1 MIMMYFWRSLDR
13 YKGCTDVRLLDFFL
27 ILDTFKIDKSG
38 PQTDRKTAVILSI
51 LSNIIGALPMNRSVY
66 HHALAVLVVS
76 AAFRLYEGW

>member
-27 ILDTFKIDKSG
+27 ILDTFKIYKSG
-38 PQTDRKTAVILSI
+38 PQTGCKTAV
-51 LSNIIGALPMNRSVY
+51 LSNIIGALPVNRSVY

-76 AAFRLYEGW
+76 AAFGLYKGW